1 MSTELPATTPQPAT
15 DATNSEPARE
25 LKSRVAGKG
34 DLLAI
39 EALHD
44 IAFGPGALTRTAYR
58 VRERQPMVSPFCRVL
73 YDGASLVASVRFT
86 AVSIGGRSGAL
97 MLGPLAVA
105 HAYANQGY
113 GRRLIAEGLAAAEGA
128 GIEIVVL
135 VGDPPYYERFGFRR
149 AALGQILMPGPVD
162 QARLLIW
169 QPADAHKALFTGPMT
184 GAV

>member
-58 VRERQPMVSPFCRVL
+58 VRERQPMCRRFA
-73 YDGASLVASVRFT
+73 ASSMMGPPWLRACGLRLCRSADVA
-86 AVSIGGRSGAL
+86 
-97 MLGPLAVA
+97 
-105 HAYANQGY
+105 
-113 GRRLIAEGLAAAEGA
+113 
-128 GIEIVVL
+128 
-135 VGDPPYYERFGFRR
+135 
-149 AALGQILMPGPVD
+149 
-162 QARLLIW
+162 AR
-169 QPADAHKALFTGPMT
+169 
-184 GAV
+184 